1 MTKKNDVLKAKKK
14 ISFTEEKPF
23 EFLRIIVSILIAL
36 GITFALLCF
45 VTKNPVGLFFQL
57 L

>member
-1 MTKKNDVLKAKKK
+1 MTKKNDVVKAKKK

-36 GITFALLCF
+36 AITFVLLCF
-45 VTKNPVGLFFQL
+45 VFLNKIAKK
-57 L
+57 